1 MKSSNTF
8 PSDWEQHNAG
18 RVGQYLSQPLYGNPT
33 KYMIGDYNPMH
44 NEAMVDERRRTMA
57 RLQNNANRDKLYQQ
71 GGWVALAPKPQPQG
85 SFNMP
90 LNLSG
95 NTGYGFKQPILKMS
109 GGARTDAGQQF
120 ASNLL
125 KQRAQQLE
133 EMALAEQEGADLAP
147 QVPSATP
154 AEAVETTLDLLISG
168 VLSQFYSG
176 EFSDMR
182 KEDINQIYGR
192 LLEEGRLLSATQL
205 ENYYNQFIGMREVL
219 ENMLVSNDDDLKK
232 GYIYLMPKNVGL
244 GFFKIAVLLRVIISV
259 KKNYSEAEQQK
270 IIRNISNLILKTKTR
285 QELQNIEKDIYTRFG
300 ELAPPDIPTMRRSRA
315 VGQAT
320 HIYRKTGR
328 RALVRKEAEE
338 LLTADDRAE
347 LERLERVRPEMREAL
362 IREQEGLAQ
371 VEEERRD
378 PDLTQAQ
385 RNTLTR
391 QINERRASIRAIE
404 RDIREVD
411 SNIERIQRKGSEIPP
426 MDETGFVYG
435 APGRVARQERRGRG
449 RATGDRMA
457 KRNALVRKLMK
468 TGLTLGEASKKI
480 KAEGLM

>member
-1 MKSSNTF
+1 MKTSKTF

-18 RVGQYLSQPLYGNPT
+18 RVGQYVSQPLYGNPT
-33 KYMIGDYNPMH
+33 SYMIGDYNPMH
-44 NEAMVDERRRTMA
+44 NQAMVDERRRTLS

-71 GGWVALAPKPQPQG
+71 GGWVAIAPKPQPQG
-85 SFNMP
+85 SFNTP

-95 NTGYGFKQPILKMS
+95 NTGYGYKQPILKMS

-154 AEAVETTLDLLISG
+154 AETVETTLDLLISG

-205 ENYYNQFIGMREVL
+205 ENYYNQFISMREVL
-219 ENMLVSNDDDLKK
+219 ENMLVSNDNDLKRQ
-232 GYIYLMPKNVGL
+232 YIYMLPKNVGL

-259 KKNYSEAEQQK
+259 KKNYTEAEQQK

-285 QELQNIEKDIYTRFG
+285 QELQNLEKDIYARFG
-300 ELAPPDIPTMRRSRA
+300 ELAPPDIPTMGRID
-315 VGQAT
+315 AT
-320 HIYRKTGR
+320 EEAKRIYKKTGR
-328 RALVRKEAEE
+328 RALVRRSAEEALSPADREEIEQLEQYIERMRTELQEAQTSIEDKQLELSNPDITKEAKD
-338 LLTADDRAE
+338 AIRMNM
-347 LERLERVRPEMREAL
+347 RRVRSI
-362 IREQEGLAQ
+362 IRRNETNIQGA
-371 VEEERRD
+371 ERR
-378 PDLTQAQ
+378 
-385 RNTLTR
+385 
-391 QINERRASIRAIE
+391 IS
-404 RDIREVD
+404 DIKRTSTD
-411 SNIERIQRKGSEIPP
+411 IPP
-426 MDETGFVYG
+426 IDDEGFVYG
-435 APGRVARQERRGRG
+435 RGKRR
-449 RATGDRMA
+449 THKTPTSNRMA